1 MKNVRLIADRLAQG
15 LADAVPDD
23 GQLAAAR
30 DDLATLAR
38 LYRESAELRA
48 VVKSPIVPSEAKSKA
63 IVAVARKLG
72 LSGITQKF
80 LAVLAQGEK
89 LALLPEISAAMG
101 RVLDRR
107 LGVFPA
113 VVTTAVPLDETIRKR
128 LVVSLEKLT
137 GGTIRLEEK
146 VDPAL
151 LGGVVVEVAGKVLD
165 GTLRARLDRVLKRM
179 TAGAAV

>member
-15 LADAVPDD
+15 LADAVPDTS
-23 GQLAAAR
+23 QLTAVR

-38 LYRESAELRA
+38 LYRESADLRA
-48 VVKSPIVPSEAKSKA
+48 VVKSPIVPAEAKSKA
-63 IVAVARKLG
+63 VVAVAGKLG
-72 LSGITQKF
+72 LSSITQKF

-89 LALLPEISAAMG
+89 LALLPEIAAATG

-107 LGVFPA
+107 LGVHQA
-113 VVTTAVPLDETIRKR
+113 LVTTPLPLDEATRKR
-128 LVVSLEKLT
+128 LVGSLEKMT

-165 GTLRARLDRVLKRM
+165 GTLRSKLDRMLQRM
-179 TAGAAV
+179 TVGAAG